1 MIWLEIWEQKDIYV
15 IILIAA
21 SFDRILIKRMREKGV
36 FEKEV
41 VLQIWTRKE
50 ASSRL
55 LLLLSSRENEA
66 NTTESLCTYPSKYQA
81 YRTSLPLLISVYNQ
95 PWIGGWIASYARQM
109 DDHVGSQ
116 QTATSLTLHIP
127 ALTSSIVNRTVWR
140 FSIAEWKLTRTL
152 GSAPLQQSTPTTTI
166 RSRVRTLSSANC
178 FHQLSNNANTVS
190 W

>member
-1 MIWLEIWEQKDIYV
+1 MMIWLEIWEQKDIYV

-95 PWIGGWIASYARQM
+95 P
-109 DDHVGSQ
+109 
-116 QTATSLTLHIP
+116 
-127 ALTSSIVNRTVWR
+127 
-140 FSIAEWKLTRTL
+140 
-152 GSAPLQQSTPTTTI
+152 
-166 RSRVRTLSSANC
+166 
-178 FHQLSNNANTVS
+178 
-190 W
+190 